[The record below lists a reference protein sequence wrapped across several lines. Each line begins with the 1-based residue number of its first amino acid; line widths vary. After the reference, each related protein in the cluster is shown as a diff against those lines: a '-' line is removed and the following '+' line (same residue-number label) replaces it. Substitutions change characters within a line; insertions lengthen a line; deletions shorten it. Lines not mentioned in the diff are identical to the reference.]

1 MSTDRLKKLQQFLAQ
16 TPNEPFLKYAIAL
29 EYLKLEEDQQALAQF
44 EKITQEHPL
53 YVGTYY
59 HLGKLYEKLQLEE
72 QALPCYKRGMDVA
85 RQLEDHHAFSE
96 LQGAWNMLNDE
107 LMDD

>member
-1 MSTDRLKKLQQFLAQ
+1 MSTDRLEKLQQFLSQ

-29 EYLKLEEDQQALAQF
+29 EYLKLNQDQLALQHF

-59 HLGKLYEKLQLEE
+59 HLGKLYEKLNLEE
-72 QALPCYKRGMDVA
+72 KALPCYEKGMEVA

-96 LQGAWNMLNDE
+96 LQSAWNMLNDE
-107 LMDD
+107 LNY